1 MNWWSRLFRKGQME
15 SELQKELRYHFERQV
30 ADNVRAG
37 LDPAEA
43 RRQAALKFGGLEQF
57 KEDCRDARGTE
68 WLESA
73 LQDIRFALRTLRKS
87 PAFTITA
94 ILTLAL
100 GIGANT
106 AIFQLLDAVR
116 LRSLPVQNPNELAEI
131 RIVGGNH
138 GLGVNQHYGELT
150 MPLWQEI
157 RAKQKSFSGIFGW
170 GVNTRYVGQGSNMR
184 HFKALWVTGDFFGV
198 LGVRP
203 WRGRLLLPE
212 DEGVCP
218 STHAVVSYS
227 YWQNELGGR
236 DLSEGI
242 KLFAA
247 EELVEVVGV
256 TPPDFYGM
264 VVGQTFDIALPRCLR
279 QEGFRRDAFEVSV
292 IGRLKPGAT
301 IQSASAEMNALS
313 PGIFEDTVPPGRE
326 ERATEMYK
334 SFRLA
339 AYSAFNGVS
348 TLRKYDQSLL
358 LLLGITGLVLLI
370 ACANLAN
377 LMLARASIRKREVA
391 VRLALGASRS
401 RLFRQLLSE
410 SALLAVFGA
419 AISIALAQILSRVL
433 VRTIS
438 TENSMVNLQMATDW
452 RVLLFSAG
460 IAILTCVA
468 FGVLPAMRASRTKPI
483 VAMNDA
489 SRGTTVGHE
498 QLSLQRV
505 MVVTQIAVS
514 LVLLVGALLFVR
526 SFRNL
531 MTLNPGMRESGISVG
546 FIGYW
551 QSKLPEQR
559 WKDFERELLE
569 EVAAIPGVLNAA
581 TTTNVPLLGGSWEHN
596 VHIGP
601 AEGNSK
607 FTWVS
612 PDYFKT
618 MGIPVLRGRGFTR
631 EDTDSSQRVAVV
643 NETFAHH
650 FFGDANPLG
659 QTLRTE
665 PEPNYPST
673 VYEIVGIIPDT
684 RYNDLRGA
692 TPPMTFAPASQ
703 FPAQGPWADLMIRSE
718 NPAATIASIKS
729 NLAEKHPDV
738 IAEFQDFQRDIRDGL
753 VQERLM
759 ATLSGFFGLLAALLA
774 TIGLY
779 GVISYI
785 VVTRRN
791 EIGIR
796 MALGASR
803 GNVVG
808 IILRQTLLMLALGIA
823 IGIVLALVATQGA
836 GTLLFGLQ
844 PNDPLTFVGA
854 SALLIAIALIA
865 SYLPAYRASRLDPM
879 NALRY
884 E

>member
-551 QSKLPEQR
+551 QSKLP
-559 WKDFERELLE
+559 
-569 EVAAIPGVLNAA
+569 
-581 TTTNVPLLGGSWEHN
+581 
-596 VHIGP
+596 
-601 AEGNSK
+601 
-607 FTWVS
+607 
-612 PDYFKT
+612 
-618 MGIPVLRGRGFTR
+618 
-631 EDTDSSQRVAVV
+631 
-643 NETFAHH
+643 
-650 FFGDANPLG
+650 
-659 QTLRTE
+659 
-665 PEPNYPST
+665 
-673 VYEIVGIIPDT
+673 
-684 RYNDLRGA
+684 
-692 TPPMTFAPASQ
+692 
-703 FPAQGPWADLMIRSE
+703 
-718 NPAATIASIKS
+718 
-729 NLAEKHPDV
+729 
-738 IAEFQDFQRDIRDGL
+738 
-753 VQERLM
+753 
-759 ATLSGFFGLLAALLA
+759 
-774 TIGLY
+774 
-779 GVISYI
+779 
-785 VVTRRN
+785 
-791 EIGIR
+791 
-796 MALGASR
+796 
-803 GNVVG
+803 
-808 IILRQTLLMLALGIA
+808 
-823 IGIVLALVATQGA
+823 
-836 GTLLFGLQ
+836 
-844 PNDPLTFVGA
+844 
-854 SALLIAIALIA
+854 
-865 SYLPAYRASRLDPM
+865 
-879 NALRY
+879 
-884 E
+884 